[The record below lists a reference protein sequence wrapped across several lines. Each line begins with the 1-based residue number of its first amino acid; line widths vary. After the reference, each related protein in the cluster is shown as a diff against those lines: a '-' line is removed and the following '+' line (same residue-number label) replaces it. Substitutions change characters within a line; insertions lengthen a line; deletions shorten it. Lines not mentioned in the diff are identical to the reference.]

1 MKPPSAA
8 RGFLVT
14 LALATALGGADRVR
28 AETLEEAWQLALSH
42 DYGLA
47 AVNADLDSARANER
61 AAQGARWPS
70 LNVNAGYTRLNT
82 SPTLDVATAGGTL
95 QSGPIFR
102 DNQYVSG
109 TVQMSLPLYAGG
121 RISAGIDA
129 AHDAAIGASEM
140 QQAAASA
147 LKLDVAES
155 YVGVLRARHALQAAA
170 SSVESLSAHVHDVQ
184 HLVEG
189 ESVPMSDLL
198 AARVALVNAEQA
210 RLRASNAVEIAQ
222 AVYNRRL
229 GQPLERV
236 PELDERVRADAALAD
251 RPIEALVPY
260 ALESRSEL
268 KGLAAQA
275 QALTAQ
281 SRAEVGKL
289 RPQVALTGSYMHF
302 DNQILDRQDFSS
314 VGVSF
319 TWDLFDGGQA
329 RSRADGLRSAS
340 RAQQHRLDDLRSQ
353 IALEVR
359 ESWLGVQEAQA
370 RLKASGEA
378 VAQATENLRMSR
390 ELYGVGL
397 ATNTQVL
404 DAVVLQVN
412 AVNNRDNAVLDE
424 GLSKL
429 RLARAVGDL

>member
-1 MKPPSAA
+1 MRRPAAA
-8 RGFLVT
+8 RGCLVA
-14 LALATALGGADRVR
+14 LALAASIGGADRGR

-42 DYGLA
+42 DQGLA
-47 AVNADLDSARANER
+47 AVNADLDSARASER

-82 SPTLDVATAGGTL
+82 SPALEVTTAGGTL

-102 DNQYVSG
+102 DDQYVSG
-109 TVQMSLPLYAGG
+109 VVQMSLPLYAGG
-121 RISAGIDA
+121 RIRAGIDA
-129 AHDAAIGASEM
+129 AHDAAIGAGEM
-140 QQAAASA
+140 RQAAAA
-147 LKLDVAES
+147 NLKLDVAES
-155 YVGVLRARHALQAAA
+155 YVGVLRARHVLQAAA
-170 SSVESLSAHVHDVQ
+170 SSVESLTAHVHDVQ

-251 RPIEALVPY
+251 RHIEALVPY
-260 ALESRSEL
+260 ALDSRSEL
-268 KGLAAQA
+268 KVLAAQGR
-275 QALTAQ
+275 ALTAQ

-289 RPQVALTGSYMHF
+289 RPQLALTGSYVHF
-302 DNQILDRQDFSS
+302 DNQILDRQDFASI
-314 VGVSF
+314 GVSF
-319 TWDLFDGGQA
+319 TWDLFDGGQV
-329 RSRADGLRSAS
+329 RSRADALTIAS
-340 RAQQHRLDDLRSQ
+340 RAQEHRVADLRSR
-353 IALEVR
+353 IELEVR

-412 AVNNRDNAVLDE
+412 AVNDRVNAVLDE
-424 GLSKL
+424 ALSKL